1 VGDLRRVA
9 GPMIL
14 DIVWVIFAAFTI
26 GYMILIALAIWYWGI
41 PILLLILAA
50 IFTKRE
56 DG

>member
-1 VGDLRRVA
+1 
-9 GPMIL
+9 MIL